1 MPKNKVKKKK
11 QKRTKRKKLGSSS
24 IKKELILKTKKGW
37 ISKAIVNKSQY
48 EKKYK
53 DSSDN
58 NDSFWKKEG
67 KRISWIKPYTKI
79 KDVKYSKSDVNKI
92 GRAHV

>member
-1 MPKNKVKKKK
+1 MPKNKVMLKKLFLKKK

-24 IKKELILKTKKGW
+24 IEKELILKTKKEW

-53 DSSDN
+53 ESIDD

-67 KRISWIKPYTKI
+67 KRIAWIKPYTKI
-79 KDVKYSKSDVNKI
+79 KDIK
-92 GRAHV
+92 